1 MLAAAGLKEDI
12 PMTQTTGVNSLTS
25 AAAAP
30 VPARA
35 GSPTA
40 AHAFGSVLA
49 QMAPSTP
56 ERQGQGVAAEAAL
69 PLGEG
74 AASAAA
80 ASANMAVMSI
90 SPALRVITD
99 GGMNVSVQSLQ
110 AFAKSQGLS
119 EDALHSLALLSA
131 QDATK
136 ASGVP
141 VDQML
146 SGDAVLRARG
156 FAGLEGA
163 LGLAVVPSVAAGE
176 VKGAGVGMLGV
187 QPEAEMGVD
196 LSGAMASILGRP
208 ASAELVGGA
217 SSVAVG
223 ERALAAGPSVPPFGV
238 AAAQASLPSGV
249 PSTQLSAPAGVG
261 SVQVG
266 FHNGV
271 PSTQLSTPAGVGS
284 VQAGFHN
291 GVSSTQAVVVQSAQ
305 ADAVSLASV
314 LTSGLSFR
322 SDSAAGKGSV
332 VNMSTE
338 GAAPVVVA
346 APAAAAMLQMP
357 QALAMLRAKPEGLK
371 GQAWQQEVILDGV
384 RDEDVSKLL
393 SDGWTSSAPSSAQ
406 GLTTPAAPA
415 VTANAL
421 PMPTDGQ
428 SLGAWHKQQF
438 DELSDKL
445 GQAVAQRIQ
454 AQIQRGHWN
463 MSLNLRPHE
472 LGNVEVQLGM
482 RGHDLSASFQAAQAL
497 TRDLLQDSMPRLRE
511 MLASAGIDVASADV
525 GGQMGRG
532 AGGNPTPAR
541 PMVGGGSAT
550 AQNEIAPVVVR
561 SKSPSSDTGLDLWA

>member
-249 PSTQLSAPAGVG
+249 PSTQLS
-261 SVQVG
+261 
-266 FHNGV
+266 
-271 PSTQLSTPAGVGS
+271 TPAGVGS

-314 LTSGLSFR
+314 LASGLSFR

-338 GAAPVVVA
+338 GAAPVVAA